1 MKLYLKFDPTTI
13 FRSVLEEQLEKHEL
27 EYMITGIGEIVF
39 KKDLPAQKIK
49 ELSSALEKYGI
60 YILNDHKIEL
70 VQRIKD
76 TITEII
82 QTDSPDK
89 NCKFS
94 IYLSEKLNYSY
105 TYLSNLFSEVT
116 YTSIENFLILKKI
129 DYAKSLIIENKLTL
143 SEIAYKLNYSS
154 VGHLS
159 NQFKKTTGLTPRVFQ
174 DIINRRKNKNIQT
187 KTI

>member
-1 MKLYLKFDPTTI
+1 MKLYLKFDPSII
-13 FRSVLEEQLEKHEL
+13 FRSVLEEQFKKHDL
-27 EYMITGIGEIVF
+27 EYIITGMGEVEF
-39 KKDLPAQKIK
+39 KKDLSADTIN
-49 ELSSALEKYGI
+49 ELSSTLDKYGI
-60 YILNDHKIEL
+60 FILNDHKIEL

-76 TITEII
+76 AITEII
-82 QTDSPDK
+82 QTDNSEK

-174 DIINRRKNKNIQT
+174 DIIKRRKNNKIHN
-187 KTI
+187 